1 MGEKFRV
8 RENSMKKIGTLLIVS
23 AIAMIAFYYVYQIS
37 IDKKIEQEVNN
48 YIEETTIID
57 NEEIEE
63 VVEVT
68 EKKEEPKRE
77 INYTAILE
85 IPSINLKRGVVDSTN
100 NFKSLNYA
108 ISVDR
113 HSKYPNSNGNFILY
127 AHSGSSSI
135 AYFRKLDKLEIND
148 MINVYYNGVKYHYK
162 IFNIY
167 NIEKTGK
174 TTVLNSTNQKYITL
188 ITCDQR
194 YKNKQLVVVG
204 EFIGE
209 GEY

>member
-1 MGEKFRV
+1 
-8 RENSMKKIGTLLIVS
+8 MKKFGWILIFTGALMIIFYNVYVS
-23 AIAMIAFYYVYQIS
+23 S
-37 IDKKIEQEVNN
+37 INIVENEKAEE
-48 YIEETTIID
+48 YIEITSSSEEV
-57 NEEIEE
+57 EEIEE
-63 VVEVT
+63 VVNEEIIEE
-68 EKKEEPKRE
+68 EKKEEPKYE
-77 INYTAILE
+77 INYTAVLE
-85 IPSINLKRGVVDSTN
+85 IPKINLKRGVVDSTN

-108 ISVDR
+108 ISVDG
-113 HSKYPNSNGNFILY
+113 HSKYPNNNGNFILY